1 MSTTI
6 LVDGNSVGYGEHYAT
21 KLKSGDLETQSI
33 YGFVHKMRQLRVGYQ
48 NCTPIVLWDGRAQWR
63 FDMHPEYKSNRE
75 DDPKKIAIK
84 REYQKAR
91 PYIAKALEALGIR
104 QMTAMSHEADD
115 MAGLLTKKLS
125 ANPAN
130 RIVLLSG
137 DHDWIQLVRPGVT
150 WRDARDAT
158 NYVTL
163 DNLLDKTG
171 YKTPL
176 AFLEGKAL
184 QGDSS
189 DVIPPVSYRGIGKG
203 TAPQFLA
210 RWGSVMNFFKAV
222 DSGAYVPLSRKDPS
236 AATVHPEQALASLEG
251 RKAFARNLKL
261 MQLLNVATPQP
272 ADVRLV
278 TGKLDRERFRDLCDE
293 LAFLSIT
300 KDFDNFLS
308 AF

>member
-1 MSTTI
+1 
-6 LVDGNSVGYGEHYAT
+6 
-21 KLKSGDLETQSI
+21 
-33 YGFVHKMRQLRVGYQ
+33 
-48 NCTPIVLWDGRAQWR
+48 
-63 FDMHPEYKSNRE
+63 
-75 DDPKKIAIK
+75 
-84 REYQKAR
+84 
-91 PYIAKALEALGIR
+91 
-104 QMTAMSHEADD
+104 MSHEADD

-158 NYVTL
+158 NYVTM
-163 DNLLDKTG
+163 DNLFDKTG

-210 RWGSVMNFFKAV
+210 QWGSVMAFFKAV
-222 DSGAYVPLSRKDPS
+222 DSGAYVPKTRADPN
-236 AATVHPEQALASLEG
+236 AQTVHPEQALASLEG

-261 MQLLNVATPQP
+261 MQLLNVAVPAP

-278 TGKLDRERFRDLCDE
+278 PGKLDRERFRELCDE

-308 AF
+308 AFETN